1 MRNVMPNIGMK
12 LQDILSVRIV
22 LRRDKNVRIWLFW
35 KWGLTRRFHWNI
47 GFWYWHF
54 RSVLSCWSWRDNN
67 TFSKQNWNMHCI

>member
-35 KWGLTRRFHWNI
+35 KWGLKI
-47 GFWYWHF
+47 
-54 RSVLSCWSWRDNN
+54 
-67 TFSKQNWNMHCI
+67 CIV